1 MATCVRWIGRI
12 SISLTTVALTTAAFV
27 WSSGLG
33 MAADKAGIDPTG
45 IWKVTTFN
53 PQTNQK
59 TGAERT
65 LKIKVSGD
73 KLTGTISHTNGGKTE
88 DLTIEE
94 GKLNGDEIS
103 FTTHN
108 FARVYQQN
116 VLQPRDTNNLDSVVL
131 TKYQGKIS
139 GDAIK
144 GKQEVEWSGNTMPR
158 NWEAKRVKP

>member
-1 MATCVRWIGRI
+1 MKTQNRILLLAAAFTLAT
-12 SISLTTVALTTAAFV
+12 FV
-27 WSSGLG
+27 WSSGLS

-88 DLTIEE
+88 ELTIEE
-94 GKLNGDEIS
+94 GKLKGDEIS
-103 FTTHN
+103 FATHN
-108 FARVYQQN
+108 FAMVYQQN
-116 VLQPRDTNNLDSVVL
+116 VLQPRDTNNLNSVVL
-131 TKYQGKIS
+131 TKYQGKIN
-139 GDAIK
+139 GDVIK
-144 GKQEVEWSGNTMPR
+144 GKQEVEWSGNTMLR

>member
-1 MATCVRWIGRI
+1 MKPQN
-12 SISLTTVALTTAAFV
+12 SISLATVALTIAAFV

-53 PQTNQK
+53 SQTSKK
-59 TGAERT
+59 TGGERT

-73 KLTGTISHTNGGKTE
+73 RLTGTISHTDGGKTE

-108 FARVYQQN
+108 FAMVYQQN
-116 VLQPRDTNNLDSVVL
+116 VLQPRDTNNLGSVVL
-131 TKYQGKIS
+131 TKYQCKID
-139 GDAIK
+139 GDVIK
-144 GKQEVEWSGNTMPR
+144 GKQEIEWSGITMPR
-158 NWEAKRVKP
+158 NWETKRVKP